1 MMTPGQFAEEI
12 AHLPGAEVRSVIL
25 YGSAAA
31 GDHILKRSDYNILV
45 LLEKLSPATL
55 EAIAPLAQQWM
66 QQGNPAPLLLTVEE
80 MERSVDVF
88 PIEWADIKDHHVLL
102 IGKDMVKDLSV
113 EKGAL
118 RSQLERELR
127 TQLIALRSAYLQ
139 TARHPGKML
148 AAMERSGTAVLIL
161 LRSVL
166 RLFDEK
172 PPAKKIEALPR
183 LAERLEFSPAL
194 IEVFSVIQAV
204 KEGRRKLPRAE
215 VAKWFR
221 KYVEAVESITVV
233 VDRFI
238 ERV

>member
-1 MMTPGQFAEEI
+1 MMTPGQFAEKI

-31 GDHILKRSDYNILV
+31 GDYILKRSDYNILV
-45 LLEKLSPATL
+45 LVEKLSAATL

-66 QQGNPAPLLLTVEE
+66 QQGNPAPLLLTIEE

-102 IGKDMVKDLSV
+102 IGENMVKDLSI

-139 TARHPGKML
+139 TARRPGKML

-166 RLFDEK
+166 RLFDET
-172 PPAKKIEALPR
+172 PPAKKIEVLPR
-183 LAERLEFSPAL
+183 LAERLGISPAL
-194 IEVFSVIQAV
+194 IEVVSVIQAV

-221 KYVEAVESITVV
+221 KYMEAVESIMVV
-233 VDRFI
+233 IDRFI
-238 ERV
+238 ERA